1 MIHNKNI
8 TRWLLLVSA
17 LMLPLTLLFP
27 VWRIDLTAPQYP
39 EGLVM
44 KIWLYKLSGDIDIIN
59 GLNRYIGMQ
68 TIRQEDF
75 IEFKILP
82 VSVLLLILFG
92 LLAAIKNTR
101 KWTLAYTI
109 TFILFG
115 LTAIADF
122 YRWEY
127 EYGHN
132 LDPSAPIQVPGMAY
146 QPPLIGYKQLLNFEA
161 FAIPDMAGWIFFA
174 SVSLAILAS
183 TMFLLREKRTI
194 TPAVT
199 TALFLGVGV
208 TGCGSGPAPVQWG
221 QDSCVFCKMTLTDQ
235 RYGAQL
241 VNQHG
246 KAFLFDDIICLS
258 GYLDAG
264 YIPKKN
270 VRCIYFI
277 DFATSEWI
285 SAHETIIA
293 KGNRFRSPM
302 SSQLASFHYTTRN
315 PEPTPDLILKFEDLF
330 TGYHLS
336 CK

>member
-1 MIHNKNI
+1 MIRNKNF
-8 TRWLLLVSA
+8 TRWLLLASA

-27 VWRIDLTAPQYP
+27 VWKIELTAPQYP

-44 KIWLYKLSGDIDIIN
+44 KIWLHKLSGDINIIN

-82 VSVLLLILFG
+82 VSVLLLTIFG
-92 LLAAIKNTR
+92 ILAAVKNTR

-132 LDPSAPIQVPGMAY
+132 LDPSAPIQVPGLAY

-161 FAIPDMAGWIFFA
+161 FAIPDTAGWIFFG
-174 SVSLAILAS
+174 SVSLAILAWAI
-183 TMFLLREKRTI
+183 FWLREKREI
-194 TPAVT
+194 VPVVIIACLLSMY
-199 TALFLGVGV
+199 AI
-208 TGCGSGPAPVQWG
+208 GCGSGPAPVRWG

-241 VNQHG
+241 VNQYG

-264 YIPKKN
+264 NIRKEN

-277 DFATSEWI
+277 DLATSEWI
-285 SAHETIIA
+285 PAHETIIV
-293 KGNRFRSPM
+293 KGKRYRSPM
-302 SSQLASFHYTTRN
+302 SSHLASFHYTTRN
-315 PEPTPDLILKFEDLF
+315 PEPAPDLILKFEDLF
-330 TGYHLS
+330 TGYQLS